1 MVPTKDQI
9 ELINRVYARY
19 RKSKKMLGLYKQ
31 GYTCFFEGE
40 ADEDRKAQLKKE
52 QDFVNFVNQ
61 VYLLLSTDSRLII
74 KNDYLLQRE
83 DFWWEE
89 LYSRSTYYRRRS
101 QALRD
106 FIYYYSI

>member
-40 ADEDRKAQLKKE
+40 AEEDRKAQLKKE

-61 VYLLLSTDSRLII
+61 
-74 KNDYLLQRE
+74 DYLFQRE